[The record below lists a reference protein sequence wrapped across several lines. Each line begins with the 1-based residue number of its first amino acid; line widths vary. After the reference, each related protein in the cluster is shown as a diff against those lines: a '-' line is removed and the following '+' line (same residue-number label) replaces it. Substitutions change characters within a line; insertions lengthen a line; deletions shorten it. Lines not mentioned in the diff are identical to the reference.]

1 MIPIGTVF
9 TAEQPGNTTA
19 NIMVFVCTIVAVFFI
34 VLTYM
39 VVRDRSINRRIIRSS
54 KVSGF
59 AFIVCSSIAFMSIV
73 STFCYAAVSSS
84 GGPSVEGVVS
94 KVASTPDGPVVVFDD
109 GKSVSAAGY
118 IDELK
123 DLTGLRV
130 RFSCYSNW
138 TKSDGFESIN
148 RCEYD
153 KIVSDSS
160 SKHNSN

>member
-1 MIPIGTVF
+1 MVPVGTVF
-9 TAEQPGNTTA
+9 TPEQPGNATA
-19 NIMVFVCTIVAVFFI
+19 NVMVYVCAIVALLFI
-34 VLTYM
+34 VLTY
-39 VVRDRSINRRIIRSS
+39 VVRDMGITRSS
-54 KVSGF
+54 KVYGF
-59 AFIVCSSIAFMSIV
+59 AFIVCSSLAFMSIV
-73 STFCYAAVSSS
+73 STFYYMSVSSS

-109 GKSVSAAGY
+109 GKSVSASGG

-130 RFSCYSNW
+130 RFSCDSKG
-138 TKSDGFESIN
+138 TKTDGFESIN

-153 KIVSDSS
+153 KIISGPG

>member
-1 MIPIGTVF
+1 MIPVGTVF
-9 TAEQPGNTTA
+9 TPEQPGNATA
-19 NIMVFVCTIVAVFFI
+19 NTMSFMCMIVAVIFT
-34 VLTYM
+34 VLTY
-39 VVRDRSINRRIIRSS
+39 VVHDRGTTRSGRIHR
-54 KVSGF
+54 F
-59 AFIVCSSIAFMSIV
+59 ATIVCASLAFV
-73 STFCYAAVSSS
+73 SAVSMFCYIAVSSS

-130 RFSCYSNW
+130 RFSCDRNGVK
-138 TKSDGFESIN
+138 TDGFESIN

-153 KIVSDSS
+153 KIVSGSS